1 MSQALSLIAMP
12 QDGISIKRER
22 FTADMPAFPPFLR
35 RSNEGKPNVA
45 AGGKEHR
52 QLEGN
57 SAQPN
62 YHELRSQA
70 AQTLLKAEALTIE
83 AIADALLSDLSS
95 KTMRP
100 AGGSYKLGVHGR
112 VPEGF

>member
-1 MSQALSLIAMP
+1 MSQAFPLIAMP

-22 FTADMPAFPPFLR
+22 FRADVPVFPPFLR
-35 RSNEGKPNVA
+35 RCNERKPNVA
-45 AGGKEHR
+45 ARGKEHR

-62 YHELRSQA
+62 YHELRSPA
-70 AQTLLKAEALTIE
+70 AQTLLKAESLTRSDSRCP
-83 AIADALLSDLSS
+83 ASDLAS
-95 KTMRP
+95 KTIRP